1 MTDSSTPTAA
11 TRVPRIRDRRQAS
24 GLMKASMVLFFVG
37 LLAITA
43 DLVLFASGMTE
54 LPLWLNLLCL
64 LAPVGFGLGLFAV
77 VQENRRRAPRS
88 GA

>member
-1 MTDSSTPTAA
+1 MTDSSAPTAR
-11 TRVPRIRDRRQAS
+11 TRVPRIADRRQAS
-24 GLMKASMVLFFVG
+24 SLMKISMVLFAIG

-64 LAPVGFGLGLFAV
+64 LAPVGFGLGLVGVFL
-77 VQENRRRAPRS
+77 ENRNRTKAS
-88 GA
+88 